1 MKQMAKDDTCLDAC
15 FGLYADVTYI
25 NSTEKIDL
33 EDAKEFSDL
42 RKEYNEFKNT
52 FLENIKFDSTRESYG
67 KGICQR
73 SFYRTHSFPH
83 FQKDS

>member
-1 MKQMAKDDTCLDAC
+1 MVSVQEAVLLDNPHFFLSILQVNPYCSSSSNDCFMKQMAKDDTCLDAC

-42 RKEYNEFKNT
+42 GE
-52 FLENIKFDSTRESYG
+52 
-67 KGICQR
+67 
-73 SFYRTHSFPH
+73 
-83 FQKDS
+83 